1 MRKKYECESR
11 KFPFEMNRLYHNCIV
26 GITNGCDAELSPK
39 TVYCDLIHI
48 WCVQFILHLHIK
60 AANGKIPRYRRQTC
74 PRLQIFWTTLWQYY
88 FGRNISTFI
97 TNFMSGVSTSAI
109 IPWISPLQ
117 QPILKLFAFS
127 FHLFHQCVYCVLLSG
142 VFPSFIVS
150 NDHSTQKNVK
160 Y

>member
-1 MRKKYECESR
+1 MVVMRNFRR
-11 KFPFEMNRLYHNCIV
+11 KPCTVIWFTY
-26 GITNGCDAELSPK
+26 DAFSSS
-39 TVYCDLIHI
+39 
-48 WCVQFILHLHIK
+48 FIFTSK
-60 AANGKIPRYRRQTC
+60 RPMGKFFGKIPRYRRQTC